1 MAKFR
6 RPLTGTPQRECRSWG
21 PEEKDWD
28 AAGALGGGRVGN

>member
-6 RPLTGTPQRECRSWG
+6 RPLIGTPQRECRSWG

-28 AAGALGGGRVGN
+28 AAGALGGGPVGN